1 MLARRN
7 GAPASGASPARG
19 GRPALRAGRAG
30 RHRHLPRPRT
40 RRTAAGRLLREG
52 LLQQSA
58 LSPSDAYC
66 APERTA
72 RLARLILDAVDD
84 CLRLTERGTPAGEIE
99 VRDFS
104 DVLRAK
110 ERP

>member
-1 MLARRN
+1 MRVLLAEADRLSALAELV
-7 GAPASGASPARG
+7 GTATFPARE
-19 GRPALRAGRAG
+19 RVVL
-30 RHRHLPRPRT
+30 L
-40 RRTAAGRLLREG
+40 AGRLLREG

-104 DVLRAK
+104 DLLRAK